1 MNKISSKKE
10 FDAELKENSEVMALF
25 YSSWCPY
32 CNRFVPV
39 FDQKIPSIN
48 IKTVLHVV
56 LDDDDSPL
64 WDEYGISA
72 VPTIIYFKD
81 GKVSKRLDAKLGLG
95 LNATQLEKWLETFK
109 QT

>member
-10 FDAELKENSEVMALF
+10 LDAELAQNSEVMAIF

-39 FDQKIPSIN
+39 FDQKISSIN
-48 IKTVLHVV
+48 VGTVLHVV
-56 LDDDDSPL
+56 VDDDDNPL
-64 WDEYGISA
+64 WDQYGISA
-72 VPTIIYFKD
+72 VPTIICFKD
-81 GKVSKRLDAKLGLG
+81 GKVQKRLDGKLGLG

-109 QT
+109 